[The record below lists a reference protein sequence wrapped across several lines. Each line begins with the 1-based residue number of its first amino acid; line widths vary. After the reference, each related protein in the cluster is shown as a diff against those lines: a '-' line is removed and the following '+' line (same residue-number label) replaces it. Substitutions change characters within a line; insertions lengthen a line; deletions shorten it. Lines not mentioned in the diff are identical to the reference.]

1 MKRLNEVVGLPVMCG
16 GQRMGFVS
24 ALCLSPDVHDVVG
37 LNVQRTFRSG
47 IFVPESGI
55 RRIGDRCVDILPP
68 QVQKPR
74 APTRFSPACDV
85 QGMQLGLITDAAID
99 EKTLRIT
106 ALEISFGPL
115 DDLIGGR
122 RWVHRFTAE
131 AETGRVVITLPE
143 WERGKPS

>member
-1 MKRLNEVVGLPVMCG
+1 MKRLNELIGLPVMCG

-24 ALCLSPDVHDVVG
+24 ALCLSPDVHDVIG
-37 LNVQRTFRSG
+37 LNLQRAFRSG

-55 RRIGDRCVDILPP
+55 RRLGDRFVEIERP
-68 QVQKPR
+68 QSQKAR
-74 APTRFSPACDV
+74 APAKFSPACDA
-85 QGMQLGLITDAAID
+85 QGMQLGVITDAAID
-99 EKTLRIT
+99 EKTLHVA

-131 AETGRVVITLPE
+131 ADTGRIVISLPE
-143 WERGKPS
+143 WEGGKPS

>member
-1 MKRLNEVVGLPVMCG
+1 MKRLNEVIGLPVMCG

-24 ALCLSPDVHDVVG
+24 ALCLSPDAHDVIG
-37 LNVQRTFRSG
+37 LNMQRSFRGG

-55 RRIGDRCVDILPP
+55 RRLGERFVEIDRP
-68 QVQKPR
+68 QAQK
-74 APTRFSPACDV
+74 TRPGAKFAPACDT

-99 EKTLRIT
+99 EQTLHVT

-131 AETGRVVITLPE
+131 EHTGRIVISLPE
-143 WERGKPS
+143 WERGRPS

>member
-1 MKRLNEVVGLPVMCG
+1 MKRLNEVIGLPVMCG

-24 ALCLSPDVHDVVG
+24 ALCLSPDAHDVIG
-37 LNVQRTFRSG
+37 LNMQRSFRGG

-55 RRIGDRCVDILPP
+55 RRLGERFVEIDRP
-68 QVQKPR
+68 
-74 APTRFSPACDV
+74 

-99 EKTLRIT
+99 EQTLHVT

-131 AETGRVVITLPE
+131 AHTGRIVISLPE
-143 WERGKPS
+143 WERGRPS